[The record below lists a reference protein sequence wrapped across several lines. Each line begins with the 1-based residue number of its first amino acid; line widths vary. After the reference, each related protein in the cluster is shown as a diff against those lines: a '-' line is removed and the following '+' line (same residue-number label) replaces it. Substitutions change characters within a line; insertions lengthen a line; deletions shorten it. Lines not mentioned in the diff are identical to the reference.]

1 MEDQAPYGK
10 NEQQD
15 SPKVVY
21 QMTVTSFEGG
31 NVRVKGFPL
40 NISEALEML
49 LLAIKAVTDFFIN
62 AAIDGKLKREEKF
75 VAPSSSKPNNL
86 N

>member
-1 MEDQAPYGK
+1 MEEQAPYGK

-15 SPKVVY
+15 SPKVVCT
-21 QMTVTSFEGG
+21 MTVTRFENG
-31 NVRVKGFPL
+31 NVNVNGFPS
-40 NISEALEML
+40 NIGEALEML

-75 VAPSSSKPNNL
+75 VAPPSDEPNRIH
-86 N
+86 